1 MHNLRIRFLAL
12 TVPLIVL
19 LMAGAFVGMD
29 FIVKDVIDEL
39 GRNFTTK
46 EVLYNRSR
54 SLTPLIRLIALARVL
69 ANSPTVIEWAKDEND
84 PSLKARGLAELEV
97 YRKAFPDGSYF
108 FVIDGT
114 GNYYSNDDRQS
125 FTGIELRY
133 TISPDKA
140 KDAWYYATK
149 RKPKKCQLNV
159 DNDIEIQV
167 TKVWVN
173 CLVHDGGTVVGVI
186 GSGIDLTEFIQ
197 TAVKSKQA
205 GVTNMFVD
213 GDGSI
218 QVHSNFKE
226 IDFHS
231 LTNAPDERKTIFCMA
246 DDENG

>member
-1 MHNLRIRFLAL
+1 VHNLKIRFLAL

-54 SLTPLIRLIALARVL
+54 SLTPLTRLIALARVL

-114 GNYYSNDDRQS
+114 ANYYSNDDRQS

-149 RKPKKCQLNV
+149 RNRK
-159 DNDIEIQV
+159 
-167 TKVWVN
+167 
-173 CLVHDGGTVVGVI
+173 
-186 GSGIDLTEFIQ
+186 
-197 TAVKSKQA
+197 
-205 GVTNMFVD
+205 
-213 GDGSI
+213 
-218 QVHSNFKE
+218 
-226 IDFHS
+226 
-231 LTNAPDERKTIFCMA
+231 NA
-246 DDENG
+246 N